1 MPIHPLLTVK
11 CTFRKGIC
19 AESTQIFYKYVSAD
33 ILIFFDCFLQKWRKI
48 EDMHILIDDRSTKW
62 VQSFA
67 FLGIWNIK
75 DMERGR
81 KKWKSRTRKTPKIL
95 AVSDFSLSCFCG
107 LHMISANTSSS
118 EIFDKH
124 DMEDWDLIM
133 IGFIVISFHFPRLAL
148 GVKLTFQPV
157 SMSF

>member
-19 AESTQIFYKYVSAD
+19 AKSTQIFYKYVSAD

-67 FLGIWNIK
+67 FCGIWNIK
-75 DMERGR
+75 CMGRGG
-81 KKWKSRTRKTPKIL
+81 KKWKSWDPKPPKIL
-95 AVSDFSLSCFCG
+95 AVSGFSLSCFCG

-118 EIFDKH
+118 EIFD
-124 DMEDWDLIM
+124 MEDWDLKM